1 MNAKL
6 KLALVGLLL
15 LGLGYGVGKFSNPAK
30 VVTRTEFKEKIK
42 VVEVIKEQKNVV
54 VITKKTT
61 KKDGTIIEESK
72 TEDKSTTYQDK
83 HSESKKEISSSTV
96 TTRDIGLSV
105 HAMAMQNIGDLEQ
118 KREYGIF
125 VKKRVIGNI
134 SVGGLVTDQK
144 TIGLSVGM
152 DF

>member
-1 MNAKL
+1 MNIYL
-6 KLALVGLLL
+6 RNGLIILAV
-15 LGLGYGVGKFSNPAK
+15 LGLGYGVGKYSNPAK
-30 VVTRTEFKEKIK
+30 VVTKTEFKEKIK

-54 VITKKTT
+54 VTTKKTT

-72 TEDKSTTYQDK
+72 TEDKSVTYQDK
-83 HSESKKEISSSTV
+83 HSESKTESKSSTV

-105 HAMAMQNIGDLEQ
+105 HAMAMQNIGDLERQ
-118 KREYGIF
+118 REYGIF

-144 TIGLSVGM
+144 TVGLSVGM